1 MEDEEDFS
9 NIKDEKELKEQDI
22 NENESDNSLDIQEND
37 NEEYFPESMNLDIAN
52 KIDKNDNK
60 LNFNK
65 NNFDQN
71 EDEYIA
77 LIEGLENE
85 LLIEQYI
92 TKSLK
97 KDPSFNEEVNKLKNE
112 LNSKNSKLEQLKSI
126 NKKQENTLIEFKNK
140 LKKEN
145 NKKGMNNKVI
155 INKDNNLNINNLKSF
170 KEVSKNEAINNAIKL
185 KDSALINVINKMNSL
200 KKENEEL
207 KKKIY
212 QNESNYNCSHNNNS
226 TYEDSSQ
233 KNLEKI
239 KFLQNEIKTLNK
251 QLIEH
256 NKCIEDQNKVN
267 KDYNNLKNEL
277 KLLKINNQEIKNKIK
292 EFEKKILN
300 IEINDINNNSIINYN
315 INNLTLKKNNNNLI
329 LNLTNKRQSSI
340 RNNSLSRTVVKP
352 QKQNLLPIISIQP
365 LVPNT
370 YNYLYNQN
378 NNKSILTDDFLKNIK
393 KYFNNEQDYYA
404 LINKINNIESRGN
417 NSCGGENSTCRD
429 FKIYNTQFYKLDKNQ
444 YINFNLEGK
453 ENDNNIK
460 MMNYK
465 LNTLKDENKL
475 QNKKIED
482 LEKHLNDIKNIG
494 KEKDNEISKLL
505 KQINILKNE
514 LKLYDK

>member
-1 MEDEEDFS
+1 MEEVEDLS
-9 NIKDEKELKEQDI
+9 NFNEEKELKEQDI
-22 NENESDNSLDIQEND
+22 NENGSENSLDIQEND

-52 KIDKNDNK
+52 KLEKNDNK

-65 NNFDQN
+65 NNYDQN

-97 KDPSFNEEVNKLKNE
+97 KDPSFNEEINILKTE
-112 LNSKNSKLEQLKSI
+112 LNRKNNKLEQLKLI

-145 NKKGMNNKVI
+145 NKKAMNNKVI
-155 INKDNNLNINNLKSF
+155 INNDNNLNINLKNL

-200 KKENEEL
+200 KRENEEL

-256 NKCIEDQNKVN
+256 NKCIEDQNRVN
-267 KDYNNLKNEL
+267 KEYNNLKNEL

-329 LNLTNKRQSSI
+329 LNMTNKRQSSV
-340 RNNSLSRTVVKP
+340 RNNSLSRTVIKT

-365 LVPNT
+365 LVPNS

-393 KYFNNEQDYYA
+393 KYFNNENECYA
-404 LINKINNIESRGN
+404 LINKINKIESKGN
-417 NSCGGENSTCRD
+417 NGGGGENITCRD
-429 FKIYNTQFYKLDKNQ
+429 FKIYNTQFYKIDKNQ
-444 YINFNLEGK
+444 FINFNLEGK

-465 LNTLKDENKL
+465 LNTLKDEDKL
-475 QNKKIED
+475 QNKKIDD
-482 LEKHLNDIKNIG
+482 LEKHLNNIKNIG

-505 KQINILKNE
+505 KQINALKNE
-514 LKLYDK
+514 IKLYDK

>member
-1 MEDEEDFS
+1 MEEEEDFS
-9 NIKDEKELKEQDI
+9 NVKDEKELKEQEV
-22 NENESDNSLDIQEND
+22 NENESENSLDMQEND
-37 NEEYFPESMNLDIAN
+37 NEEYFPESMNLDTGN

-60 LNFNK
+60 LNFNF
-65 NNFDQN
+65 NNFQQN

-77 LIEGLENE
+77 QIEGLENE

-97 KDPSFNEEVNKLKNE
+97 KDPNFNEEVNKLKTE
-112 LNSKNSKLEQLKSI
+112 LNSKNNKLEQLKLI

-140 LKKEN
+140 LKKEI
-145 NKKGMNNKVI
+145 NKKAMNNKVI
-155 INKDNNLNINNLKSF
+155 INNDNNLNINLKSV

-185 KDSALINVINKMNSL
+185 KDSALINVINKMNLL

-226 TYEDSSQ
+226 NYEDSSQ

-256 NKCIEDQNKVN
+256 NKCIEEQNKFN
-267 KDYNNLKNEL
+267 KEYNNLKNEL
-277 KLLKINNQEIKNKIK
+277 KLLKINNQDIKNKIK

-300 IEINDINNNSIINYN
+300 IEINDINNNSINNYN
-315 INNLTLKKNNNNLI
+315 INNLTLKKNSNNLI
-329 LNLTNKRQSSI
+329 LNITNKRQSSI
-340 RNNSLSRTVVKP
+340 RNNTLSRTVMKSK
-352 QKQNLLPIISIQP
+352 KQSLLPIISIQP

-370 YNYLYNQN
+370 YNYLFNQN
-378 NNKSILTDDFLKNIK
+378 KNKSILTDDFLKNVK
-393 KYFNNEQDYYA
+393 KYFSNEKEYIA
-404 LINKINNIESRGN
+404 FISKINDIESKEN
-417 NSCGGENSTCRD
+417 KGGVGDNITCRD
-429 FKIYNTQFYKLDKNQ
+429 FKLYNSQPYKLDKNQ
-444 YINFNLEGK
+444 YINFSLEGK

-475 QNKKIED
+475 LQKKNED
-482 LEKHLNDIKNIG
+482 LEKNLNNIKNIG
-494 KEKDNEISKLL
+494 KKKDCEMSKLIN
-505 KQINILKNE
+505 QINILKSE
-514 LKLYDK
+514 IKLYDN

>member
-1 MEDEEDFS
+1 M
-9 NIKDEKELKEQDI
+9 
-22 NENESDNSLDIQEND
+22 
-37 NEEYFPESMNLDIAN
+37 
-52 KIDKNDNK
+52 
-60 LNFNK
+60 
-65 NNFDQN
+65 
-71 EDEYIA
+71 
-77 LIEGLENE
+77 
-85 LLIEQYI
+85 
-92 TKSLK
+92 
-97 KDPSFNEEVNKLKNE
+97 
-112 LNSKNSKLEQLKSI
+112 
-126 NKKQENTLIEFKNK
+126 
-140 LKKEN
+140 
-145 NKKGMNNKVI
+145 
-155 INKDNNLNINNLKSF
+155 
-170 KEVSKNEAINNAIKL
+170 
-185 KDSALINVINKMNSL
+185 
-200 KKENEEL
+200 
-207 KKKIY
+207 
-212 QNESNYNCSHNNNS
+212 
-226 TYEDSSQ
+226 
-233 KNLEKI
+233 
-239 KFLQNEIKTLNK
+239 
-251 QLIEH
+251 
-256 NKCIEDQNKVN
+256 
-267 KDYNNLKNEL
+267 
-277 KLLKINNQEIKNKIK
+277 
-292 EFEKKILN
+292 
-300 IEINDINNNSIINYN
+300 
-315 INNLTLKKNNNNLI
+315 
-329 LNLTNKRQSSI
+329 TNKRQSSI
-340 RNNSLSRTVVKP
+340 RNNSLSITVVKP

-417 NSCGGENSTCRD
+417 NGCGGENSTCRD

>member
-1 MEDEEDFS
+1 MEEEEDFS
-9 NIKDEKELKEQDI
+9 NIKDEKELKEQEID
-22 NENESDNSLDIQEND
+22 ENESDNSIDIQEND
-37 NEEYFPESMNLDIAN
+37 NEEYFQESMDLDIAN

-60 LNFNK
+60 FNFNK
-65 NNFDQN
+65 NIFEQN

-112 LNSKNSKLEQLKSI
+112 LNSKNSKLEQLKLI

-140 LKKEN
+140 LNKEN
-145 NKKGMNNKVI
+145 KKKAMNNKVI
-155 INKDNNLNINNLKSF
+155 INCDNNLNIYLKNI

-239 KFLQNEIKTLNK
+239 KFLQNEIKALNR

-267 KDYNNLKNEL
+267 KEYNNLKNEL
-277 KLLKINNQEIKNKIK
+277 KLLKINNQDIKNKIK

-315 INNLTLKKNNNNLI
+315 NNNLTLKKNNNNLI
-329 LNLTNKRQSSI
+329 LNMTNKRQSSLK
-340 RNNSLSRTVVKP
+340 NNSLSRTVIKS

-370 YNYLYNQN
+370 YNYSFNQN
-378 NNKSILTDDFLKNIK
+378 NNKTILTGDFLKNIK
-393 KYFNNEQDYYA
+393 KYFNNEHEYYT
-404 LINKINNIESRGN
+404 LINKINHIESKGN
-417 NSCGGENSTCRD
+417 NGDRGENITCKD
-429 FKIYNTQFYKLDKNQ
+429 FKIYNNQFYKLEKNQ
-444 YINFNLEGK
+444 FINFNSEGK
-453 ENDNNIK
+453 ETDSNIK

-465 LNTLKDENKL
+465 LNTLKDEIKL

-482 LEKHLNDIKNIG
+482 SEKHLKNIKNIG
-494 KEKDNEISKLL
+494 KEKDDEISRLL
-505 KQINILKNE
+505 KQINIVKNE